1 MLKKLTGSRAF
12 YARILAVVLPILI
25 QNLITNFVSL
35 LDNIM
40 VGQVGTEAMSG
51 VAIVNQLIFVYYL
64 GIFGLLSGIGIFTA
78 QYFGKRDLQGIR
90 NTFVLKWAATA
101 LYFAAA
107 LLLFYFF
114 GPAMIN
120 SFLHDSGTGID
131 AAAIYSHAEKY
142 LWIIMIGVVPFSIS
156 QIYSSTMRE
165 MQEARIPMIAGIA
178 AVFINLF
185 FNYVLIYGHFGA
197 PALGVVGAAIATD
210 ISRFV
215 ELGINAVWAH
225 THKDKTV
232 FLKPGL
238 KADISLEYVK
248 KVAITSAP
256 LFINE
261 FLWSAS
267 IALQNR
273 IISNRGLEVVP
284 AINIASTVANLCNTF
299 YLSIGISL
307 GIIVGSILGR
317 GDNDEAVDTDRKM
330 IFLSFCTSC
339 VIGALS
345 FIFAP
350 LIANIYNTSPEVK
363 LLASFFIRTVSVYMP
378 MEAVI
383 NASYFTIRCGGKT
396 LITFLFD
403 SVYNWCVVIP
413 TALITVNLLP
423 VSVEICYIIICGIS
437 IIKLAVGLILVRKK
451 IWINRL

>member
-1 MLKKLTGSRAF
+1 MNNITDNKSFLRTVFGV
-12 YARILAVVLPILI
+12 AVPVMI
-25 QNLITNFVSL
+25 QNCITNLVGV

-40 VGQVGTEAMSG
+40 VGQIGTEQMSG
-51 VAIVNQLIFVYYL
+51 VAIANQLLFVFNL
-64 GIFGLLSGIGIFTA
+64 CIFGSMSGIGIFTA
-78 QYFGKRDLQGIR
+78 QYFGKRDSRGIR
-90 NTFVLKWAATA
+90 NTFVLKWAATGI
-101 LYFAAA
+101 YFTAA

-114 GPAMIN
+114 GPRMIN
-120 SFLHDSGTGID
+120 SFLRESGTGID
-131 AAAIYSHAEKY
+131 AAAVFAYAEKY

-156 QIYSSTMRE
+156 QIYSSTLRE
-165 MQEARIPMIAGIA
+165 LQEAKVPMIAGVV

-215 ELGINAVWAH
+215 EFGINAIWAH
-225 THKDKTV
+225 THKDKVV

-238 KADISLEYVK
+238 KADLNIEYVK
-248 KVAITSAP
+248 KVALTSAP

-273 IISNRGLEVVP
+273 IISARGLEAVP
-284 AINIASTVANLCNTF
+284 AITIASTVANLCNTF

-330 IFLSFCTSC
+330 IFMSFGISC

-350 LIANIYNTSPEVK
+350 SIADIYNTSPEVK
-363 LLASFFIRTVSVYMP
+363 LLASTFIRTVSVYMP

-403 SVYNWCVVIP
+403 SVFNWCVVIP
-413 TALITVNLLP
+413 TALICVNLLP
-423 VSVEICYIIICGIS
+423 VPVEICYMIICGIS
-437 IIKLAVGLILVRKK
+437 VIKLLVGLVLVKKK